1 MMDLWPAGS
10 LNVPGKPIPPDV
22 DTPQELRKILAQVS
36 PERVEAT
43 VRKLASF
50 ETRHTLSSQ
59 DFTTRGISAARCW
72 IASEMEAYAEG
83 SRGRMTV
90 STPGYVQSPDASLP
104 RVDKSVWVGNV
115 VARLEGT
122 DDPERVYLISGHMDT
137 RCSDVMDPERL
148 QPGADDDASGVAV
161 CMEVA
166 RVMAPQRTRATLM
179 FVAVAG
185 EEQGLLG
192 STYLARTFKAQGMD
206 IQGMFTLD
214 IVGSST
220 ADDGTKDPHSLRLF
234 AQGLPTYADPNT
246 QAAYAQVGGENDSP
260 SRQLARHVVD
270 VASNKWTDM
279 NVHIIYR
286 LDRFL
291 RAGDHRPFLEAGYP
305 AARFTEPNENYAHQH
320 QDVRVEHGVQYGD
333 LPEFCDFDYISRVAK
348 VNVATLFSLAQAPGT
363 PKGVTIDTSVLG
375 NSSTVSWVSSAD
387 IRALAGYEVL
397 WRQTVS
403 PSWTNVLEVGLT
415 DKVTVDLSKDNVI
428 FGVRAVGKN
437 GYRSPAAFPLPA
449 F

>member
-1 MMDLWPAGS
+1 
-10 LNVPGKPIPPDV
+10 
-22 DTPQELRKILAQVS
+22 
-36 PERVEAT
+36 
-43 VRKLASF
+43 
-50 ETRHTLSSQ
+50 
-59 DFTTRGISAARCW
+59 
-72 IASEMEAYAEG
+72 
-83 SRGRMTV
+83 
-90 STPGYVQSPDASLP
+90 
-104 RVDKSVWVGNV
+104 
-115 VARLEGT
+115 
-122 DDPERVYLISGHMDT
+122 
-137 RCSDVMDPERL
+137 
-148 QPGADDDASGVAV
+148 
-161 CMEVA
+161 
-166 RVMAPQRTRATLM
+166 
-179 FVAVAG
+179 
-185 EEQGLLG
+185 
-192 STYLARTFKAQGMD
+192 
-206 IQGMFTLD
+206 MFTLD